1 LVVLGREA
9 QVGGELLAVG
19 KQALDCRGVAG
30 PVVLG
35 EGVDAGLHKR
45 DQLRAGLEV
54 DVVGVEDLPVG
65 SLHLA
70 LGVDWDLRQ
79 QVAGSVDQTPLA
91 QRAGEAG
98 LGGVDQAAGT
108 IGDDQQ
114 RRAQPAVLEFLQEV
128 APGVGGLAGARG
140 EPEEHRLAL
149 GGDAPGSQHRLRPGA
164 GVHLEAGAVEE
175 QVVQLDLVQ
184 TPGRPAVELVLD
196 RLTDPAHG
204 GLAQRSFRA
213 EGVGE
218 GGLHVAHRQA
228 AHNPAITN
236 DANALVLVTPA
247 PKSRDAK
254 RSVVPRSFGRS
265 MVTGPAVVLIVVGQ

>member
-1 LVVLGREA
+1 
-9 QVGGELLAVG
+9 
-19 KQALDCRGVAG
+19 
-30 PVVLG
+30 
-35 EGVDAGLHKR
+35 
-45 DQLRAGLEV
+45 
-54 DVVGVEDLPVG
+54 
-65 SLHLA
+65 
-70 LGVDWDLRQ
+70 
-79 QVAGSVDQTPLA
+79 VDQTPLA

-114 RRAQPAVLEFLQEV
+114 RRAQPATLEFLQEV
-128 APGVGGLAGARG
+128 APGVGGLAAARG

-149 GGDAPGSQHRLRPGA
+149 GGDAPRSQHRLRPGA
-164 GVHLEAGAVEE
+164 GVHLAAGAVEE

-228 AHNPAITN
+228 AHKPSDHQRLQRIRLGHPGA
-236 DANALVLVTPA
+236 
-247 PKSRDAK
+247 KESRREAFGGAGQL
-254 RSVVPRSFGRS
+254 RSVDGDRSSGGLARGRAVA
-265 MVTGPAVVLIVVGQ
+265 VTGTRAGVFGVGRALGAGPAEELGSPRPPQQPGSAAGRQDGRYPPGSQPGHGRQRTGHRSRHGCDRRVLLV

>member
-1 LVVLGREA
+1 
-9 QVGGELLAVG
+9 
-19 KQALDCRGVAG
+19 
-30 PVVLG
+30 
-35 EGVDAGLHKR
+35 
-45 DQLRAGLEV
+45 
-54 DVVGVEDLPVG
+54 
-65 SLHLA
+65 
-70 LGVDWDLRQ
+70 LGVDWDLGQ

-114 RRAQPAVLEFLQEV
+114 GRAQPAVLEFLEEV

-164 GVHLEAGAVEE
+164 AVHLEAGAVQE

-184 TPGRPAVELVLD
+184 TPGRPAVELVFD

-204 GLAQRSFRA
+204 GLAQPRFRA

-218 GGLHVAHRQA
+218 GGLHVAHR
-228 AHNPAITN
+228 
-236 DANALVLVTPA
+236 
-247 PKSRDAK
+247 
-254 RSVVPRSFGRS
+254 
-265 MVTGPAVVLIVVGQ
+265 